1 MLIQFLAEDNDP
13 PFCSC
18 MPINLSVI
26 TCAHNSRQ
34 EYLAQVTNALKTQ
47 TLDKHCW
54 EYLLV
59 DNASTEPLSSR
70 IDLSWHPCARHV
82 TEEKL
87 GLTPARLRGIQEAA
101 GEILVFVDDDNVLD
115 PDYLEQVLRLAAA
128 WPILG
133 AFGGQARP
141 SFEQDPPEWTQKY
154 WRRLAIWEFDN
165 DRWSNIP
172 CFEDTTPNGAGLC
185 VRQRVATEYLAYHA
199 NHKRRFILDRSGT
212 NLLSAGDLDLAA
224 TACDIGLG
232 TGLFSSLK
240 LTHLVP
246 RERLEESY
254 LLRLTEA
261 QTFSGVVLMSFRSVS
276 GAQTRLGWK
285 TIVADQ
291 VRMLFMEP
299 QERRFFRAARR
310 GQKNG
315 FEFLSTYS
323 NGLIP

>member
-34 EYLAQVTNALKTQ
+34 DYLAQVTNALKTQ

-70 IDLSWHPCARHV
+70 IDLSWHPSARHI

-212 NLLSAGDLDLAA
+212 NL
-224 TACDIGLG
+224 
-232 TGLFSSLK
+232 
-240 LTHLVP
+240 